1 MIAVKSNVATTNN
14 KLTSP
19 SRDERPIATQHL
31 HQQPVTSPPPKRTT
45 VVPSYTAPPVIHA
58 GSHIADDTAGF
69 WSTMPRLARPM
80 TDAFPQPSLTTIT
93 TALPSS
99 SSSITQPKPY
109 TDARPRYSL
118 AGVTRCQA
126 VVRGYLA
133 RRRFHHMVISH
144 RAAVKIQALW

>member
-1 MIAVKSNVATTNN
+1 MKSNTATTNN

-19 SRDERPIATQHL
+19 LRDERPIFTQHL

-80 TDAFPQPSLTTIT
+80 TDAFPPPSLTTIT

-99 SSSITQPKPY
+99 SSITQSKPHP
-109 TDARPRYSL
+109 DAQPRYSL

-126 VVRGYLA
+126 VIRGYLA
-133 RRRFHHMVISH
+133 RRRFRHMVISY